1 MVVVLG
7 VMDNC
12 FYASADEKHETKD
25 ESKSTKPES
34 GSGPSPSPSP
44 SPTDPGL
51 DFNAFDFSGMAS
63 ILNVSPLFVWV

>member
-1 MVVVLG
+1 
-7 VMDNC
+7 MDNC
-12 FYASADEKHETKD
+12 FYDSTDDKNETKD

-34 GSGPSPSPSP
+34 GSGGSPSP